1 MKKFVAVAVSLIMI
15 LALSVTAFA
24 AQSPIGTTY
33 HKVVVVMNATDKV
46 TVKNAPYTA
55 EKDAEAL
62 TFTANKR
69 AETDTFLGWAIYK
82 KDGTVATAGTDYV
95 LVESNSV
102 TGTALAHGVP
112 QAKYGIDRSGVG
124 LQTVANTT
132 QFDGKTLITDTS
144 ITIVP
149 KTDLIVVANWN
160 NALTSIK
167 SALAAFE
174 GTSDKTGD
182 TAAAVVACAAVLAL
196 GGVIVSKKQL
206 AK

>member
-24 AQSPIGTTY
+24 ATSPVGTTY
-33 HKVVVVMNATDKV
+33 HKVVVVMNETDKV

-55 EKDAEAL
+55 EKDAESL

-69 AETDTFLGWAIYK
+69 AETDTFLGWSIYK

-102 TGTALAHGVP
+102 TGTALAQTVP
-112 QAKYGIDRSGVG
+112 QANYGIDRSGVG
-124 LQTVANTT
+124 MQTVANTT

-160 NALTSIK
+160 NALTGIK
-167 SALAAFE
+167 SALAAFDS
-174 GTSDKTGD
+174 TSDKTGD

>member
-1 MKKFVAVAVSLIMI
+1 MKKFVAVAVSLVMI

-24 AQSPIGTTY
+24 ATSPAGTTY
-33 HKVVVVMNATDKV
+33 HKVVVVLNEADKL

-55 EKDAEAL
+55 EKDADAL
-62 TFTANKR
+62 TFTASKS

-102 TGTALAHGVP
+102 TGTALAQGVP
-112 QAKYGIDRSGVG
+112 QAKYGIDRTGVE

-160 NALTSIK
+160 NKLTSIK
-167 SALAAFE
+167 SALAAFDS
-174 GTSDKTGD
+174 TSDKTGD